1 VDARPRAATYI
12 RRRPT
17 VDGVDS
23 GHIGNHSGGN
33 PIGTAYADHL
43 TEADLRLLA
52 SASGTPVTPDEL
64 RHSPS
69 AALPLLDRPAVYDA
83 LLGAEAR
90 EAGLVVGVS
99 PFLVF
104 AVAVHRFAA
113 DLTRQSEQRQAPGRA
128 GPPDLEQRDFL
139 GSLARRLFL
148 AELLTSFTTPGE
160 QYPVRPEGP
169 ARRASGLDPTDLTRV
184 LDEVP
189 KTDRPGVYRRLGDVA
204 LFLAGVFPDQA
215 RRVFGQVQPEAL
227 LPVIGPARPEQRSD
241 VTPAI
246 SLLERLG
253 SRWYRTAYELAP
265 VRSTRLAVVAEVAD
279 RFTVART
286 VLDQVARRHLLPTG
300 LPWFR
305 PPHR

>member
-1 VDARPRAATYI
+1 MFAFCHAR

-23 GHIGNHSGGN
+23 GHIGNQ
-33 PIGTAYADHL
+33 IGSAYADHL

-64 RHSPS
+64 RRSPG
-69 AALPLLDRPAVYDA
+69 ATLPLLDRPAVYDA
-83 LLGAEAR
+83 VLGAEAR
-90 EAGLVVGVS
+90 EPGLMIGVS

-113 DLTRQSEQRQAPGRA
+113 DLTQRSEQRQAPRA
-128 GPPDLEQRDFL
+128 PERAEPPDVDQVRDFL

-148 AELLTSFTTPGE
+148 AELLTSFVAAPSE
-160 QYPVRPEGP
+160 RYPVRADGP
-169 ARRASGLDPTDLTRV
+169 VETRPASGLDPTNLARV

-189 KTDRPGVYRRLGDVA
+189 ATDQPGIYRRLGDVA

-215 RRVFGQVQPEAL
+215 RCVFGQVQPEAL
-227 LPVIGPARPEQRSD
+227 LPVVDPTRPEQRAD
-241 VTPAI
+241 PTPAI

-265 VRSTRLAVVAEVAD
+265 VRSARLAVVAEVAD
-279 RFTVART
+279 RFAVART
-286 VLDQVARRHLLPTG
+286 VLDQVARRHLLRAG

-305 PPHR
+305 PPY

>member
-1 VDARPRAATYI
+1 
-12 RRRPT
+12 
-17 VDGVDS
+17 VDGVDI
-23 GHIGNHSGGN
+23 GHIGNHFGGQ
-33 PIGTAYADHL
+33 IGSAYADHM

-64 RHSPS
+64 RRSPD

-83 LLGAEAR
+83 VLGAEAR
-90 EAGLVVGVS
+90 EPGLMVGVS

-104 AVAVHRFAA
+104 ALAVHRFAA
-113 DLTRQSEQRQAPGRA
+113 DLTQRSEQWRAPGRA
-128 GPPDLEQRDFL
+128 GPPDLDQLRDFL

-148 AELLTSFTTPGE
+148 AELLTSFTTPSE
-160 QYPVRPEGP
+160 RYPVHAGP
-169 ARRASGLDPTDLTRV
+169 VETRRTSGLDPTDLARV

-227 LPVIGPARPEQRSD
+227 LSVVGPALPEQRTD
-241 VTPAI
+241 APPAI

-279 RFTVART
+279 RFTVARA

>member
-1 VDARPRAATYI
+1 
-12 RRRPT
+12 

-23 GHIGNHSGGN
+23 GHIGNHFGGQ
-33 PIGTAYADHL
+33 IGSAYADHM
-43 TEADLRLLA
+43 TEADLRLVA

-64 RHSPS
+64 RRSPD

-83 LLGAEAR
+83 VLGAEAR
-90 EAGLVVGVS
+90 EPGLMVGVS

-113 DLTRQSEQRQAPGRA
+113 DLTRRSEQRQAPRAQERA
-128 GPPDLEQRDFL
+128 GPPDLEQLRDFL
-139 GSLARRLFL
+139 SSLARRLFL

-160 QYPVRPEGP
+160 RYPVHAEGP
-169 ARRASGLDPTDLTRV
+169 VETRRTSGLDPTDLARV

-189 KTDRPGVYRRLGDVA
+189 TTDRPGVYRRLGDVA

-227 LPVIGPARPEQRSD
+227 LPVVGPGQRTD
-241 VTPAI
+241 ATPAI

-265 VRSTRLAVVAEVAD
+265 VHSTRLAVVAEVAD
-279 RFTVART
+279 RFAVART
-286 VLDQVARRHLLPTG
+286 VLDQVARRHLLPAG